1 MFARI
6 LEKEQEFFR
15 KKRIGSF
22 LSESERCSWALYVLG
37 TWLGRKDSCALTA
50 KVLFTILQSSSS
62 EAVLELLRRQND
74 IMKGAL
80 A

>member
-15 KKRIGSF
+15 KKRIRSF

-37 TWLGRKDSCALTA
+37 TRLGRKDSCALTA
-50 KVLFTILQSSSS
+50 KALFTILQSSSS
-62 EAVLELLRRQND
+62 EVVVELPRRQND
-74 IMKGAL
+74 ITKGAL
-80 A
+80 D

>member
-1 MFARI
+1 MF
-6 LEKEQEFFR
+6 
-15 KKRIGSF
+15 
-22 LSESERCSWALYVLG
+22 LG
-37 TWLGRKDSCALTA
+37 TLCARDLAGKEDSCALTA